1 MPPRRMAAIDV
12 GSNSIHMIIVE
23 DRGDGYRV
31 LDKEKEM
38 VQLARGSLGGEPLT
52 AEAIFRGVAALEKMG
67 EIARRWEAADIVAV
81 ATSAVREAPN
91 GREFVER
98 AEAASGIRVDI
109 VSGEQEADL
118 IYRAIRSAVDFKGGT
133 ALCIDIGGGSIELVV
148 GTDSEVYFAHS
159 APLGAI
165 RLAERFLRSDP
176 PTAEQIAACRKHV
189 RKSLRKT
196 LNTIATIGFDFCI
209 GSSGT
214 INALA
219 ELAGRQT
226 EDAVASGLRWL
237 ERDELATL
245 LDRLAPVSAS
255 KRIET
260 FGIDPKRAESILSG
274 GLALHE
280 LLIAVD
286 RRRMRA
292 CTAALREGI
301 VETWLAESATPRDR
315 AGGVRQ
321 SAIAELADRSECD
334 RVHASHVARLALR
347 IFEQTRGIH
356 KLDDDARE
364 LLEAAAMLHEVGMHV
379 SFKAHHR
386 HTYYLIRHAGL
397 RGFTHDQV
405 LVIANVARYYR
416 KAPPDPSDENIQELT
431 PDLRRT
437 VQRLAAILRI
447 AAALDRGRRQAIR
460 DVGVD
465 VAGRVVRFHV
475 RPRLDPD
482 VELDSARKRARY
494 FSELFE
500 RKVELHGGPDVRV
513 D

>member
-1 MPPRRMAAIDV
+1 MRMAAIDV
-12 GSNSIHMIIVE
+12 GSNSVHMIVVE
-23 DRGDGYRV
+23 ARGDGYRV

-52 AEAIFRGVAALEKMG
+52 AEAIFRGVAALEKMA
-67 EIARRWEAADIVAV
+67 EIARRWEANDIVAV

-91 GREFVER
+91 GREFVAR
-98 AEAASGIRVDI
+98 AEAASGIQIDI
-109 VSGEQEADL
+109 ISGEQEADL

-148 GTDSEVYFAHS
+148 GTDAEVYFAHS
-159 APLGAI
+159 DPLGAI
-165 RLAERFLRSDP
+165 RLAERFFRSDP
-176 PTAEQIAACRKHV
+176 PTAEQMAACRKHV
-189 RKSLRKT
+189 RKTLRKT
-196 LNTIATIGFDFCI
+196 LYTIATVGFDFCI

-219 ELAGRQT
+219 ELAGKQT

-237 ERDELATL
+237 ERDELDVL
-245 LDRLAPVSAS
+245 LDRLSSVSAT
-255 KRIET
+255 KRVEA
-260 FGIDPKRAESILSG
+260 FGIDPKRAQSILSG

-280 LLIAVD
+280 ILLAVD

-301 VETWLAESATPRDR
+301 VENWLAESSVPRER
-315 AGGVRQ
+315 AGSVRQ
-321 SAIAELADRSECD
+321 SAVQELADRSECD
-334 RVHASHVARLALR
+334 RVHATHVAKLALR
-347 IFEQTRGIH
+347 IFDQTRSIH
-356 KLDDDARE
+356 KLGDDARE
-364 LLEAAAMLHEVGMHV
+364 LLESAAMLHEVGMHV

-416 KAPPDPSDENIQELT
+416 KAPPDSADENIQELT
-431 PDLRRT
+431 PDLRKT

-447 AAALDRGRRQAIR
+447 AAALDRSRRQVIR

-465 VAGRVVRFHV
+465 VAPKLVRFHV

-482 VELDSARKRARY
+482 VELDSARKRGRY

-500 RKVELHGGPDVRV
+500 RKVEFHGGPEQRV